1 MRGSK
6 QALRN
11 FSLPRACILL
21 IPVLLL
27 FFGCEG
33 SDSGPATGTVTVSRP
48 WIHETEFVQNPLL
61 RADPTQIIILDV
73 TPGEGDI
80 QHFIPYEFTTSD
92 SYRLCLSN
100 DEEHIMAVTLYDSRS
115 TVMAHIN
122 HSNPCSEFS
131 VSPGYYNMTIVHDG
145 TTVIGET
152 IPGFITLLNKN
163 PPTSDLAGQQ
173 DAESAN
179 SGILDMD
186 ESSSLI
192 LKADN
197 GNFLQLGGLWSANE
211 PSDLCYDKSYGNK
224 TNIMLSYPDCT
235 CPQWCGEVRE
245 YMGAYPIE
253 AKSSSEIVNLFK
265 FNLGGTVIV
274 GRLDPYSGF
283 QQVNLTNK
291 MGSSVP
297 GPFYLQPFWLIKQW
311 TEVYHFQPFL
321 YAISILEMHERNAQ
335 AFGIMGTSS
344 EFTLTLD
351 DMHLAPMDSSNL
363 LRMGVPHENIQY
375 LKVFGKVT
383 ADIPTL
389 NKGEM
394 ALFSSCSTD
403 AAGPAYVFAGNQAD
417 LSALPTSPPLKGIK
431 LGPDT
436 AAMVY
441 SDQNYQGKFFGVG
454 SHEITC
460 IDGLDSIGS
469 IKMITS
475 LDLLVTTKS
484 CVSCDLEKAPL
495 SRYNLDNCD
504 LSYANLKGAN
514 LSCASMN
521 GTNMTNANL
530 TSAKIDSSGSHC
542 TTTTFES
549 VSLANADFSSAT
561 LDSVSFES
569 SSLANADFSSAT
581 LDSVSFA
588 EGVKMMSANFSGA
601 TLKNNV
607 KFSGAD
613 CSNMNLSGAKLDA
626 VSFEGNDLSLE
637 MVDFSTTGSLKDV
650 TLDGN
655 IGCAS
660 FHNMDLVSLKTEKNL
675 TILETCTYGTDY
687 FCRTDFSGATLDLG
701 MFTECE
707 SASTSSSAD
716 VATCLGR
723 IRYFNLDNANL
734 ENYKTVLTSSLE
746 YSLDLKGAILSN
758 LNLSGVTLDYADM
771 SCADLSNCTDLSET
785 DLSSSSLK
793 NVKLQGAKMHGSKM
807 KGVTLDYA
815 DMSCAD
821 LSNCTDLSEADLS
834 WSSLK
839 NVNLQGAKMYNTT
852 LNNSN
857 LESANLNS
865 ADLGTSG
872 STVSAKFSGAYMK
885 NVNLSEVNGSGVSFD
900 HASFYSGTPGKC
912 SPKSWQGNCATAVGA
927 SLNNANFSGAFLN
940 GVDFSGA
947 TLTGVTFTS
956 ASMFATTFDG
966 AKMEYDKFT
975 GDPTNMDYALLGGAD
990 FSAVGDISG
999 VSFESATGTSE
1010 GQTICQPISGKT
1022 TLFFGFGEK
1031 GNPGYCSPAASDCT
1045 SRQQGDA
1052 TCVSV
1057 SYNVPTKWPS
1067 GTDHTNTCYGG
1078 NPGPCDAASWHDVLP
1093 SDCKECLGLPGSTCT
1108 NGDYVDMIW

>member
-21 IPVLLL
+21 VPVLLF

-48 WIHETEFVQNPLL
+48 WIHETEFVQDPSL

-100 DEEHIMAVTLYDSRS
+100 DEEYITSVTLYDSRS

-163 PPTSDLAGQQ
+163 PPTSVLAGQQ

-179 SGILDMD
+179 SGTLDMD

-224 TNIMLSYPDCT
+224 TNIMLTYDECT
-235 CPQWCGEVRE
+235 CPQTCMEVVY

-311 TEVYHFQPFL
+311 NEGDHFQPFL
-321 YAISILEMHERNAQ
+321 YAISILEMHEKNAQ

-351 DMHLAPMDSSNL
+351 DMHLAPLDSSNL
-363 LRMGVPHENIQY
+363 LRMGFPHENIQY

-403 AAGPAYVFAGNQAD
+403 AAGPAYVFAGDQAD
-417 LSALPTSPPLKGIK
+417 LSALPTSPQFKGIK

-436 AAMVY
+436 AVMVY

-484 CVSCDLEKAPL
+484 CVSCDLEKAYL

-504 LSYANLKGAN
+504 LSYANLKGAH

-521 GTNMTNANL
+521 GTNMANANL
-530 TSAKIDSSGSHC
+530 TSAIIDSSDSSC

-549 VSLANADFSSAT
+549 ASLANADFSSAT
-561 LDSVSFES
+561 LH
-569 SSLANADFSSAT
+569 
-581 LDSVSFA
+581 SVSFA

-601 TLKNNV
+601 TLNKV

-613 CSNMNLSGAKLDA
+613 CSNMNLSGAKLDV

-637 MVDFSTTGSLKDV
+637 MVDFSTPESLKDV

-660 FHNMDLVSLKTEKNL
+660 FHGMDLADYDSSDGL
-675 TILETCTYGTDY
+675 TFADPIFATSYD
-687 FCRTDFSGATLDLG
+687 CRTDFSSTTVDMEIFTKCTLPGDNG
-701 MFTECE
+701 TPP
-707 SASTSSSAD
+707 SSAD
-716 VATCLGR
+716 CLSQL
-723 IRYFNLDNANL
+723 RYVNLDSAKL
-734 ENYKTVLTSSLE
+734 VDGYATVLTSSHDSPLN
-746 YSLDLKGAILSN
+746 LKGAILSN
-758 LNLSGVTLDYADM
+758 LVLSGVTLDYADL
-771 SCADLSNCTDLSET
+771 SCETSNNLTYCTDLSGT
-785 DLSSSSLK
+785 NLDSSRLK
-793 NVKLQGAKMHGSKM
+793 YIKLQGAKMHGSKM

-815 DMSCAD
+815 DLSCAD

-999 VSFESATGTSE
+999 VSFEYATGTSE

-1022 TLFFGFGEK
+1022 TQFFGFGEK

-1057 SYNVPTKWPS
+1057 SYNSPTKWPS
-1067 GTDHTNTCYGG
+1067 DTDHTNTCYGG
-1078 NPGPCDAASWHDVLP
+1078 NPGPCDAASWHDDLP
-1093 SDCKECLGLPGSTCT
+1093 SDCIECLGLPGSTCK